1 MIKAPGLSGGVGI
14 RRLIFFF
21 LNIIG
26 VTTMSGARTG
36 LSGFINTLEETLIA
50 LLLGLMTLIT
60 FANVIAR
67 FAFNSNILWALELTV
82 FLFAWLVLLGASYA
96 VKTHTHLGVDA
107 IVNILSPGARR
118 GVALVAAAACLV
130 FSLLLLKGAY
140 DYWAVFADLPP
151 TSGRWFPTGFDMKAR
166 SQSFYEVQ
174 DVPMVGLF
182 RFLEEL
188 INYGDSYE
196 KLPKVV
202 PYVVLPL
209 SMLLLVFRF
218 SQALMQ
224 VLRGEADRLVAS
236 HEVEDELDE
245 ARARA
250 TEGEN

>member
-1 MIKAPGLSGGVGI
+1 MGI
-14 RRLIFFF
+14 RRLTSF
-21 LNIIG
+21 LFNIIG
-26 VTTMSGARTG
+26 VTIMSGAKTG
-36 LSGFINTLEETLIA
+36 PSGFINTLEETLIA
-50 LLLGLMTLIT
+50 LLLGLMTVIT

-67 FAFNSNILWALELTV
+67 FMFNSNILWALELTV
-82 FLFAWLVLLGASYA
+82 FLFAWLVLLGAAYA
-96 VKTHTHLGVDA
+96 VKTHAHLGVDA
-107 IVNILSPGARR
+107 IVNILAPGPRKV
-118 GVALVAAAACLV
+118 VALIAALCCLA

-151 TSGRWFPTGFDMKAR
+151 TSGRWFPTGSDFKAR

-174 DVPMVGLF
+174 DVPMLGAL
-182 RFLEEL
+182 RFLEDL
-188 INYGDSYE
+188 INYGESYE

-202 PYVVLPL
+202 PYLVLPL
-209 SMLLLVFRF
+209 SMLLLVYRF
-218 SQALMQ
+218 AQATLQ